1 MSNGNGNAQGIDVS
15 HYQGTVS
22 WPDVYQAGITFAFAK
37 ATDGLTWT
45 DPQFAT
51 NWPAMKAAGLL
62 RGAYH
67 FFEPA
72 DDATAQAEFFL
83 QTVQPAAGDLPPAL
97 DVEMPGSSSS
107 ALWEGVETWLQAVA
121 AATGAPPFLYVDP
134 VFADDNQIPASL
146 AAYPLWIADYDV
158 AQPSLPQGWD
168 TWLIWQQSESGVVSG
183 ITGPVD
189 LDLLNGALAKLQALA
204 LA

>member
-1 MSNGNGNAQGIDVS
+1 MSNGNAQGIDVS

-22 WPDVYQAGITFAFAK
+22 WPEVHQAGIEFAFAK

-51 NWPAMKAAGLL
+51 NWPQMKAAGVL

-72 DDATAQAEFFL
+72 DDAAGQARFFL
-83 QTVQPAAGDLPPAL
+83 QTVQLATGDLPPAL
-97 DVEMPGSSSS
+97 DVETAGSGGS
-107 ALWEGVETWLQAVA
+107 ALWEGVETWLQTVA
-121 AATGAPPFLYVDP
+121 AATGVQPFLYLDP
-134 VFADDNQIPASL
+134 TFADENQAPASL
-146 AAYPLWIADYDV
+146 TAYPLWIADYGT
-158 AQPSLPQGWD
+158 AQPALPAGWSK
-168 TWLIWQQSESGVVSG
+168 WLIWQHSESGTVQGVVG
-183 ITGPVD
+183 AVD
-189 LDLLNGALAKLQALA
+189 LDLLAGPIANLAALA